1 MQEKKDQKAKKP
13 SNQPNPFLRYSG
25 MALQMAL
32 IIGLGVFGG
41 QALDEKLN
49 KEFPLFTLIFSI
61 LAVALA
67 MYMVIK
73 DLSK

>member
-1 MQEKKDQKAKKP
+1 
-13 SNQPNPFLRYSG
+13 